1 MSTPV
6 IDIQELANKIS
17 ESSIGTLSGAFQ
29 TDQANVR
36 DVTAVLVEMALRF
49 HFDGESLY
57 RHWDQEVFSEVSTEL
72 GDFAGV
78 ETVVSE
84 FDWECLETKI
94 GTTLLFES
102 AASALKYLPIITYNP
117 RPEGIAMHGM
127 LATLSGDGPAGAG
140 LFKKAVANNA
150 TVLRGLPL
158 LFGSLSAVQNSAPA
172 DASVLLKLSLI
183 HI

>member
-1 MSTPV
+1 M
-6 IDIQELANKIS
+6 
-17 ESSIGTLSGAFQ
+17 
-29 TDQANVR
+29 R

-102 AASALKYLPIITYNP
+102 AASALNCLLYTSPSP
-117 RPEGIAMHGM
+117 R
-127 LATLSGDGPAGAG
+127 D
-140 LFKKAVANNA
+140 
-150 TVLRGLPL
+150 RG
-158 LFGSLSAVQNSAPA
+158 
-172 DASVLLKLSLI
+172 
-183 HI
+183 